1 MNTNVIGNQEWSRP
15 RNSLIDITP
24 LTRVLQIRH
33 PAFISPGIAD
43 FYQLSSCPQIGGCP
57 ALDDLVWAI
66 SQAVDDSTATRHTA
80 TRPWPSASGPA
91 MLLEFS
97 SFVHST
103 SDAQVVQAVITT
115 IRTLPDRARFLV
127 SLPSEG
133 AQQNLP
139 LVLVAEAET
148 EIVRALRWVLG
159 RRGFTTIAAATGAEA
174 LQRAEEAQPDLI
186 LLDADLPGNGAL
198 AVCARL
204 CADPRTKTIPVVLCS
219 AWMGGADAALK
230 AGATAYLEKPLGFGD
245 LPERLHQV
253 LLHQILAVAESPESK
268 PAPNC
273 GQS

>member
-1 MNTNVIGNQEWSRP
+1 MNTNLICNQEWARP
-15 RNSLIDITP
+15 QNSLIDITP

-33 PAFISPGIAD
+33 PTLISPGLAD
-43 FYQLSSCPQIGGCP
+43 SYRLSACPQIGERP

-66 SQAVDDSTATRHTA
+66 SQAVEGSTP
-80 TRPWPSASGPA
+80 TRPWPSDSGPA

-97 SFVHST
+97 SFVHAT
-103 SDAQVVQAVITT
+103 SDAQVVQVVITT

-133 AQQNLP
+133 VQQRLP

-174 LQRAEEAQPDLI
+174 LQRAAEAQPDLI

-204 CADPRTKTIPVVLCS
+204 CADPRTKTIPVVVCS
-219 AWMGGADAALK
+219 AWLGGAEAALK
-230 AGATAYLEKPLGFGD
+230 AGATLYLEKPLGFGD

-253 LLHQILAVAESPESK
+253 LLHQILILADASEPK
-268 PAPNC
+268 PDPNYD
-273 GQS
+273 QS

>member
-1 MNTNVIGNQEWSRP
+1 
-15 RNSLIDITP
+15 
-24 LTRVLQIRH
+24 
-33 PAFISPGIAD
+33 
-43 FYQLSSCPQIGGCP
+43 
-57 ALDDLVWAI
+57 
-66 SQAVDDSTATRHTA
+66 
-80 TRPWPSASGPA
+80 
-91 MLLEFS
+91 MLLEFP

-103 SDAQVVQAVITT
+103 SDAQVVRVVITK
-115 IRTLPDRARFLV
+115 ICTLPYRARFLI

-133 AQQNLP
+133 VQQRLP
-139 LVLVAEAET
+139 LVLVADAES

-174 LQRAEEAQPDLI
+174 LQRAAEAQPDLI

-204 CADPRTKTIPVVLCS
+204 CADPRTRTIPVVVCS
-219 AWMGGADAALK
+219 AWMGGADAALN
-230 AGATAYLEKPLGFGD
+230 AGATMYLEKPLGFGD

-268 PAPNC
+268 PASNC